1 MTNIFFTSDTH
12 FGHANFLNFRDADEK
27 PIRSFGSVEEMDE
40 LMVQR
45 WNEVVRDGDRVYHLG
60 DVCWNA
66 GAVDRIMPRLR
77 GSKRLILGNH
87 DDIREHQLLNHFRK
101 ITLWRLFKEEGF
113 VCTHIPL
120 PVGEL
125 RKASFNVHGHI
136 HEKVM
141 PSMRHINIC
150 VEQTDYYP
158 VPLEVL
164 KNEIAF
170 RRGRLGE

>member
-12 FGHANFLNFRDADEK
+12 FGHANFLNFRDGTGAL
-27 PIRSFGSVEEMDE
+27 IRPFASVEEMDE

-60 DVCWNA
+60 DV
-66 GAVDRIMPRLR
+66 GFGSGVLGRIMPRLK

-87 DDIREHQLLNHFRK
+87 DDIRGQDLLGYFK
-101 ITLWRLFKEEGF
+101 KVTLWRLFKEEGF

-120 PVGEL
+120 PLTEL

-136 HEKVM
+136 HEK
-141 PSMRHINIC
+141 PSPTIRHINIC

-158 VPLEVL
+158 VALEVL
-164 KNEIAF
+164 KNEIAL
-170 RRGRLGE
+170 RRDRLGE